1 MPLSETVGRTSQDAK
16 TYSLPHP
23 IGLKCLLMNNR
34 KGFQIYLWLR
44 WTRKF
49 GQVAK

>member
-1 MPLSETVGRTSQDAK
+1 MRRRIVFRILSGPNA
-16 TYSLPHP
+16 Y
-23 IGLKCLLMNNR
+23 LMNNR

-44 WTRKF
+44 WARKF